1 MINPQAITEKLLFST
16 IKINTKTG
24 TGTGFFFEFTNEN
37 VRIPVILTN
46 KHVVKDTDVIS
57 LSLHVAHN
65 QQPTD
70 ENINVEYQTNWI
82 EHPKYDLCCC
92 FFQPL
97 VEYCNSTLK
106 KAIYYAPIGESNIW
120 NDKQLSELKTMEDIV
135 MVGYPIG
142 LWDDV
147 HNLPIFRKGV
157 TSTHPAINF
166 KGEKIGLI
174 DAACFPG
181 SSGSP
186 ICILNE
192 GGYVD
197 KYNNTNLGG
206 SRFALLGIQFAVP
219 VFNAKGEIII
229 QEIPTKQ
236 ETFINTQLMTNLGYY
251 IKASEILTL
260 KEEVLKH
267 IKEIQDVK
275 R

>member
-16 IKINTKTG
+16 VKINTKTG
-24 TGTGFFFEFTNEN
+24 TGTGFFFEFTNEDM
-37 VRIPVILTN
+37 RIPVIITN
-46 KHVVKDTDVIS
+46 KHVVNDADVIS
-57 LSLHVAHN
+57 LSLHVAYN

-82 EHPKYDLCCC
+82 EHSKYDLCCC
-92 FFQPL
+92 LFQPL

-106 KAIYYAPIGESNIW
+106 KAIYYAPIGENNIW

-147 HNLPIFRKGV
+147 QNLPIFRKGV
-157 TSTHPAINF
+157 TSSHPTINF
-166 KGEKIGLI
+166 KGKKIGLI

-186 ICILNE
+186 IFI
-192 GGYVD
+192 VD
-197 KYNNTNLGG
+197 DNYTDKNGNTVIAQ
-206 SRFALLGIQFAVP
+206 RFGLLGVLYAGPTFDTEGKIV
-219 VFNAKGEIII
+219 VRD
-229 QEIPTKQ
+229 IPTKQ
-236 ETFINTQLMTNLGYY
+236 EVYSNTQVMINLGYY
-251 IKASEILTL
+251 IKASEILAL

-267 IKEIQDVK
+267 IKEIEDAK